1 MNDQTGMLTPQ
12 QYQDQVAAR
21 NGLNQRLG
29 SSSMHYEMG
38 AENPN
43 ADKKGKS
50 TSILLI
56 NIAFVAILAAGIG
69 GSFVEFFDMDKFV
82 SFLEVFGYIWAP
94 LIVAVGG
101 GRAFKNFTEKKY
113 LANKNQQPMDITQPP
128 V

>member
-38 AENPN
+38 TENLN
-43 ADKKGKS
+43 VNKKSKS
-50 TSILLI
+50 TSKLLI
-56 NIAFVAILAAGIG
+56 NIAFMAILTAGIG
-69 GSFVEFFDMDKFV
+69 GSFVSFFDMDKFV

-94 LIVAVGG
+94 LIIAVGG
-101 GRAFKNFTEKKY
+101 GRALKGYTEKKY
-113 LANKNQQPMDITQPP
+113 LANKNQQQMDMTQPP